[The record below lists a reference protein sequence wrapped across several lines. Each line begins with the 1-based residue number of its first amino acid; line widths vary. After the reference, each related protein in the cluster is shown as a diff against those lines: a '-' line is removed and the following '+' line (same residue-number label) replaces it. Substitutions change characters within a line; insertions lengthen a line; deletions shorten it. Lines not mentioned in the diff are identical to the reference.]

1 VEYRTRVSIYTS
13 LTFNLLY
20 IAINVISAIV
30 YRTAWFGLLA
40 GYYFILAII
49 RLMLANYTGKNSMG
63 ERLIAEHRRSRTCA
77 VILLTV
83 NLSLTGVVLMM
94 MYQNRGYEYSGIL
107 IYVMAAYT
115 FYITVNAIIKLIRY
129 RKYNSPVMMTTKV
142 TSLASALVSML
153 ALETAMLSQFS
164 DAANQVEN
172 FDQIMIGATG
182 GGISIVVIG
191 MSVLTI
197 RHANREIKKEKLRR
211 NINNGKQ

>member
-1 VEYRTRVSIYTS
+1 
-13 LTFNLLY
+13 
-20 IAINVISAIV
+20 VISAIV

-182 GGISIVVIG
+182 GGISAIVIA
-191 MSVLTI
+191 MSAITI
-197 RHANREIKKEKLRR
+197 WHANREIKKEKLRR

>member
-1 VEYRTRVSIYTS
+1 MYGEWRRARLCAAI
-13 LTFNLLY
+13 LTLINL
-20 IAINVISAIV
+20 
-30 YRTAWFGLLA
+30 F
-40 GYYFILAII
+40 
-49 RLMLANYTGKNSMG
+49 
-63 ERLIAEHRRSRTCA
+63 
-77 VILLTV
+77 
-83 NLSLTGVVLMM
+83 LSGVVLMM
-94 MYQNRGYEYSGIL
+94 MYQNRGYEYSGIH

-182 GGISIVVIG
+182 GGISAIVIA
-191 MSVLTI
+191 MSAITI
-197 RHANREIKKEKLRR
+197 WHANREIKKEKLRR